1 MQNFIN
7 GKWCASLS
15 GRTMAVLN
23 PATGE
28 QLDTVPVS
36 DAADADQAVSS
47 AAMAFHSWRKTP
59 MAERARLQHAAA
71 DAMRE
76 RADEFARVLTR
87 ELGRPLA
94 GAKREMLRSA
104 DLLAYYAEEGLRL
117 RGEMPLMN
125 EPNERVFVT
134 KQPVGV
140 VIAITPFNYPITL
153 LTFKL
158 GAALITGCT
167 LVCKPSED
175 TPLTTLMLADL
186 FHQVG
191 YPAGTFNVVTGYG
204 REVGQALVAHP
215 TPRKVAFTGSTTAG
229 QTIAALAMQ
238 TSKRVTLEM
247 GGQSPAIVAADADLD
262 KAIPQIVRHAYSN
275 TGQFCYRVNRIYV
288 QRAIYE
294 SFVSRFV
301 ERAEKMVVGNGMLPN
316 CQLGPLV
323 NKKIYG
329 NSERQVADALAKGA
343 QLVTGGARLTG
354 GAYDK
359 GHYFPPTVLIDTDHS
374 MEIMTEET
382 FGPVVGIMPFDELDE
397 ALRLANDSRYGLAAY
412 VFTRDVGVGLKSA
425 ETLEAGSVWVNNIRR
440 SYHHVP
446 FGGMKESGIG
456 REKSRHALDE
466 YLEYKTIYLGLE

>member
-1 MQNFIN
+1 
-7 GKWCASLS
+7 
-15 GRTMAVLN
+15 MAVVN

-28 QLDTVPVS
+28 QIDTVPVS
-36 DAADADQAVSS
+36 DATDADRAVIS
-47 AAMAFHSWRKTP
+47 AEKAFQLWRRVP

-76 RADEFARVLTR
+76 CADEFAEMLTR

-94 GAKREMLRSA
+94 GAKREIVRSA

-125 EPNERVFVT
+125 EPNERVLVT
-134 KQPVGV
+134 RQPVGV
-140 VIAITPFNYPITL
+140 AIAITPFNYPITL

-167 LVCKPSED
+167 IVCKPSED
-175 TPLTTLMLADL
+175 TPLTTLMLAEL
-186 FHQVG
+186 FHSVG

-229 QTIAALAMQ
+229 QAIAALAMQ
-238 TSKRVTLEM
+238 SSKRVTLEM
-247 GGQSPAIVAADADLD
+247 GGQSPCIVAADADLD
-262 KAIPQIVRHAYSN
+262 NAIPQIVGHAYSN

-288 QRAIYE
+288 QRAIYND
-294 SFVSRFV
+294 FIARFV
-301 ERAEKMVVGNGMLPN
+301 ELVVKMIVGNGMQPN

-323 NKKIYG
+323 NKKIYD

-343 QLVTGGARLTG
+343 QLATGGVRLTG
-354 GAYDK
+354 GDYDK
-359 GHYFPPTVLIDTDHS
+359 GHYFPPSVLIDTDHS

-382 FGPVVGIMPFDELDE
+382 FGTVVGIMPFDEINE
-397 ALRLANDSRYGLAAY
+397 ALCLANDTRYGLAAY
-412 VFTRDVGVGLKSA
+412 VFTRDVGVGWKSA
-425 ETLEAGSVWVNNIRR
+425 EMLEAGSVWVNNIKR

-446 FGGMKESGIG
+446 FGGMKQSGIG

-466 YLEYKTIYLGLE
+466 YLEYKTIYLGLES